1 MHRVALTI
9 VAIYWPENESLFITT
24 VGKEVTG
31 DATLERTDV
40 FHSHSQE
47 VLWEEGKDLTL
58 RLQAQK
64 AIESFVQRSRLDSPM

>member
-1 MHRVALTI
+1 MQRIALTV
-9 VAIYWPENESLFITT
+9 VAIYWPEQDSLFVTT
-24 VGKEVTG
+24 VAKEVSG
-31 DATLERTDV
+31 NAELERTEV

-64 AIESFVQRSRLDSPM
+64 AIEAFVQRSKLDSPM